1 MAYPLTTGGIKGT
14 YGATHKE
21 KEKKSFLA
29 YRGSCRIVLWKITG
43 DIHFGLMSTAHLD
56 KKLIIN
62 IRLFD
67 CNLLKE

>member
-56 KKLIIN
+56 
-62 IRLFD
+62 
-67 CNLLKE
+67 